1 MIDATSLINNTSA
14 SRGTNGSNGSNGT
27 TERAD
32 NLGRDAFL
40 RLLTTQLAH
49 QDPVE
54 PQADGEF
61 IAQLATFSS
70 LEQLTSINRAI
81 TDLST
86 ALLDTPPTTSTGS
99 QSSTQK
105 GN

>member
-1 MIDATSLINNTSA
+1 VIDATSLIN
-14 SRGTNGSNGSNGT
+14 GSTPAPSTTGT
-27 TERAD
+27 TSQTPRSD

-54 PQADGEF
+54 PQPDGEF

-70 LEQLTSINRAI
+70 LEQLTSINKAV
-81 TDLST
+81 
-86 ALLDTPPTTSTGS
+86 TSMAQFLGDVNTNIAGAPS
-99 QSSTQK
+99 A
-105 GN
+105 